1 MREVPGSIPGAAH
14 VLELLRCSYCLQ
26 SCRHKCVFLEE
37 PFEQTSGAHAVR
49 PAPDTR
55 PAGRW
60 RAHLNRNGCCPKLF
74 RRSRGES
81 GWCSDMT
88 STHGVWRHAG
98 VRFLLSGG
106 RWPKPPSVR
115 QSSWVKPA
123 SRSEPKATRSMAME
137 IHCQCL
143 KHSWVSEAH
152 MAAWSSGM
160 ILA

>member
-14 VLELLRCSYCLQ
+14 SPTRSRGAAATSLGVGDGAQLICHGLRRRCAPMCICS
-26 SCRHKCVFLEE
+26 
-37 PFEQTSGAHAVR
+37 AHVAGR
-49 PAPDTR
+49 PAT
-55 PAGRW
+55 
-60 RAHLNRNGCCPKLF
+60 PKAL
-74 RRSRGES
+74 RMCTWPVSQHTGRGES

-137 IHCQCL
+137 IRCQCFQ
-143 KHSWVSEAH
+143 HSWVSEAH